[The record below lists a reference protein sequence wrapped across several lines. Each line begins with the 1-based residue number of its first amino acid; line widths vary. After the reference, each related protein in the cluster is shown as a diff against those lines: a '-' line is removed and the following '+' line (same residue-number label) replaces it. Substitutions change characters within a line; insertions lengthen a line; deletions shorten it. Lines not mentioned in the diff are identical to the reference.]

1 MHIGVIYICDR
12 IAALVLTADDNSL
25 RQLRKSIFLC
35 LFSPFVRC
43 KRYPLVGSADFC
55 FGGEPRRAMLSI
67 ADCFTFDIVEAI
79 DMR

>member
-12 IAALVLTADDNSL
+12 IAALVLTVDDNSL

-35 LFSPFVRC
+35 LLAPFVRC

-55 FGGEPRRAMLSI
+55 FGGEPSCAMLSVTDRF
-67 ADCFTFDIVEAI
+67 AFDIVEAI
-79 DMR
+79 DM